1 MVNTKEIP
9 PKIEL
14 LYDLA
19 ILLLGIYSKE
29 MKSLS
34 WRDICTL
41 IFVAIIYLNK
51 TKKKSLISKKT
62 IEYHS

>member
-19 ILLLGIYSKE
+19 ILLPGIYSKE

-51 TKKKSLISKKT
+51 TKKNKRKFNIKKK
-62 IEYHS
+62 